1 MREKY
6 SEHGEMKWEVGDVTD
21 LKYPP
26 GSFDLAL
33 DKAALDALIS
43 DKEGPWDYGEE
54 VQGRLMRY
62 VASTSRI
69 LKQGGLWI
77 IISFEQPHFLRPK
90 IACDDFE
97 FSYKTVET
105 NTLPVYAYIL
115 RKVN

>member
-1 MREKY
+1 
-6 SEHGEMKWEVGDVTD
+6 
-21 LKYPP
+21 
-26 GSFDLAL
+26 
-33 DKAALDALIS
+33 
-43 DKEGPWDYGEE
+43 
-54 VQGRLMRY
+54 MRY